1 MEKSKPNAFV
11 VFFTKL
17 PQLLLAGL
25 LFSFWSALWMA
36 VSVLTAKVSGF
47 NNILVWGLGII
58 PSTVFLPGLVM
69 VIRKYAVEKNYVP
82 VIPTFFGAVR
92 ENAKDFIFHGFV
104 IYLIFASS
112 FFALLYYFTM
122 AQSDIVF
129 AYVLVIYI
137 LFTAVMIIMLF
148 YMPLMAVTYELRY
161 RDIYKNSLLL
171 IFGKILTNLLTFVM
185 VGVLVGA
192 GVMLLVVT
200 EGVWRI
206 VCAVLLSA
214 VLPCTLCYIVISMI
228 SKGLQEN
235 VGSFVPKEAKS
246 VNDLSQEEQQVV
258 NSADSDDDY
267 IYVNGKMVKNP
278 NKK

>member
-1 MEKSKPNAFV
+1 MNKNKPNAFV

-25 LFSFWSALWMA
+25 LFSVWMAAWMA
-36 VSVLTAKVSGF
+36 VSVLAAKLSGF
-47 NNILVWGLGII
+47 NNVLVWGLGLI
-58 PSTVFLPGLVM
+58 PGTVFLPGLVM
-69 VIRKYAVEKNYVP
+69 VIRKYAVEKSFVP
-82 VIPTFFGAVR
+82 VLPTFFGAVR
-92 ENAKDFIFHGFV
+92 DNWKDFIFHGFV
-104 IYLIFASS
+104 IYLICASS

-171 IFGKILTNLLTFVM
+171 IFGKILTNLLTFLM
-185 VGVLVGA
+185 VGVLIG
-192 GVMLLVVT
+192 GSVMLLVVT
-200 EGVWRI
+200 EGAGRI
-206 VCAVLLSA
+206 VCAVILAA
-214 VLPCTLCYIVISMI
+214 VLPLLVCYTVISMI

-235 VGSFVPKEAKS
+235 VGSFVPKEAPS
-246 VNDLSQEEQQVV
+246 PNTLTQEEQQAV
-258 NSADSDDDY
+258 NSADSEDDY
-267 IYVNGKMVKNP
+267 IFINGKMVKNP